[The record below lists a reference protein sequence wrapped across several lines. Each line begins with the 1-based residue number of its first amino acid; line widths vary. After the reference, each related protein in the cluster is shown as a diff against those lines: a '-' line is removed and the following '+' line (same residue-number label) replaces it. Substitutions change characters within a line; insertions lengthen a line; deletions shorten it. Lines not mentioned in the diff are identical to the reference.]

1 MKYKIGDIFYNKYRT
16 LVIYDIDDSGD
27 IYNFFETDGY
37 GDAFFDK
44 AGDKYF
50 TKLIEDGDLRY
61 ISRDCKASDNTK
73 TKSDTDIKDIVGAK
87 KKSEVVKSY
96 TKVSSSTVEDING
109 LLRGGHAVVIIGA
122 ENDMEDA
129 KDIKN
134 FAEEKLGGHA
144 VVIIG

>member
-1 MKYKIGDIFYNKYRT
+1 VIVFYNKYRT

-27 IYNFFETDGY
+27 IYNSLKQMDTEMPSLT
-37 GDAFFDK
+37 K
-44 AGDKYF
+44 QEISIF